1 MEGVTQKFSAAKEH
15 KDMIVHEQ
23 LTAME
28 RWEVQLIMDHWQFV
42 LSIQFPW

>member
-28 RWEVQLIMDHWQFV
+28 RWEVQLIWTIGS
-42 LSIQFPW
+42 LS